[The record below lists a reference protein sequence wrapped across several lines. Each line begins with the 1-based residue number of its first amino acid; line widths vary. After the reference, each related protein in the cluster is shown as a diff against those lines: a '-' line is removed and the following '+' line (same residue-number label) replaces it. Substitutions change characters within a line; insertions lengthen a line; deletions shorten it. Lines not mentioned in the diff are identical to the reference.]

1 MWPSHRFHAGLAC
14 GFDGVGSCKVLRFAL
29 RYRAPLSLRALC
41 AAECVVL
48 RSSSMEDG
56 RAAGWERAARQGMA
70 AGRDY
75 GVYLECS
82 PDVNTTVGVG
92 HDRAWG
98 A

>member
-1 MWPSHRFHAGLAC
+1 
-14 GFDGVGSCKVLRFAL
+14 
-29 RYRAPLSLRALC
+29 
-41 AAECVVL
+41 L